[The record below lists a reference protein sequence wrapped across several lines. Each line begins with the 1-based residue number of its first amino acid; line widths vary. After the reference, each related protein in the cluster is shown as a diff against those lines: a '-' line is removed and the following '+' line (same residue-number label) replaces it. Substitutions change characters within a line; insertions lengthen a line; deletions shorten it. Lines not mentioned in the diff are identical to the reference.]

1 MSRVLTSRNMA
12 TGRPTQK
19 LATHH
24 VRITNEISKWL
35 YESGLYRVTSSK
47 ASTKKPPPKVEKN
60 RVHIIN
66 EEFVDQIITYLGDSL
81 DRHKG
86 CDLLDINPG
95 VGIWSKAL
103 HKVLEPRKHIMM
115 EPDGDFYAE
124 HLKPLTDKPNVEIV
138 HKHGVIWDD
147 VYSTLDMLPEQKP
160 VPRTGPVERNDT
172 LLITMNL
179 GTYPKKKYQ
188 SYESVSALILH
199 QIMTSVRTRSMFQKY
214 GLVRMLVWTNDE
226 EKRAYIPKNI
236 FSRRRAAIDTE
247 AALEYIHEV
256 VGSDDMSSET
266 RANLIQLRQPTRLM
280 ALQLESGRVVAEKM
294 KKAGRVYPKDRQS
307 DITKQ
312 LEKNTPEERRKDQE
326 YIDRIISGL
335 IKRREY
341 ITEYE
346 KQYPKPEPADMQEN
360 DPTNYFLAGD
370 LVKFRSKFFMTL
382 PDNETGLVSKK
393 PQLYGISKPRDAPR
407 RLIDNEEVEALKR
420 LAEVEGTDEMDEDE
434 NEEEDIEKEI
444 EQEEE
449 EEEGEGEEEVKPK
462 KRSRSKKIV
471 EAKEDPEEEA
481 KSKRRSRSKKAAE
494 AEEDAEEEAK
504 PKRRSRSKKAV
515 EAEEDAEEE
524 AKPKRRSRSKKATE
538 VEEDAGEE
546 AKPKRRSRS
555 KKAAEVAEQEEVEAK
570 PAKRRGRKKKAA
582 LEAEETGEE
591 EEPKPKRCS
600 HSKNAVEIS
609 KETESNSDGSKPE
622 KPKRGRPTRAAVLAK
637 EQERDELL
645 QKLQEE
651 AAKAQ
656 VVTKP
661 QPQPQ
666 EEQGVQAAE
675 VLDRSALTVPRSTRY
690 MPAPPSPT
698 AIVKQIF
705 GPNYKGTVRDI
716 REWLARAYNQMWV
729 ELREKYR
736 SGEYTMEQYMEGHKL
751 LNDEINLSHINYI
764 ATTRLHVDEHHCF
777 NQDEPVLLWDRRE
790 YEPLITKPHDVFPDV
805 PMTLLDI
812 QPKSMHPLLR
822 DNVNQ
827 ACLVFDVLTM
837 AMINSSGEMGKLL
850 DKMWPGAADGCLPNM
865 PEAVNL
871 KRYGI
876 PIEVK
881 GTAITTMTGRRMNQE
896 QYYEML
902 EAWQKWPFRPTY
914 AQLIC
919 HHTEEPPNVP
929 DQE

>member
-1 MSRVLTSRNMA
+1 MSLVLTSRNMA
-12 TGRPTQK
+12 PGRTMQK
-19 LATHH
+19 LAAHN
-24 VRITNEISKWL
+24 VRITDDISKWL

-47 ASTKKPPPKVEKN
+47 APTKKPPPKVEKN

-138 HKHGVIWDD
+138 HKHGVIWED
-147 VYSTLDMLPEQKP
+147 VYSTLEMLPEQKL

-172 LLITMNL
+172 LLVTMNL

-199 QIMTSVRTRSMFQKY
+199 QIMTSVRARSMFQKY

-256 VGSDDMSSET
+256 VGSDDMNSEA
-266 RANLIQLRQPTRLM
+266 RANLIKLRQPTRLM

-307 DITKQ
+307 EITKQ
-312 LEKNTPEERRKDQE
+312 LKENTPEERRKDQE

-341 ITEYE
+341 IAEYE
-346 KQYPKPEPADMQEN
+346 KQYPKPKPADVQEN

-382 PDNETGLVSKK
+382 PDNETGLISKK

-420 LAEVEGTDEMDEDE
+420 LAELEGIDEMDEEE
-434 NEEEDIEKEI
+434 NEEEEDIEKEI
-444 EQEEE
+444 EEEE
-449 EEEGEGEEEVKPK
+449 GEGEGEGEEEVKPK
-462 KRSRSKKIV
+462 KQTKSKKIV
-471 EAKEDPEEEA
+471 EAKEE
-481 KSKRRSRSKKAAE
+481 
-494 AEEDAEEEAK
+494 AEEEAK
-504 PKRRSRSKKAV
+504 PRRRSRSKKAV
-515 EAEEDAEEE
+515 EA
-524 AKPKRRSRSKKATE
+524 
-538 VEEDAGEE
+538 EEDAGEE

-570 PAKRRGRKKKAA
+570 PAKRRGRKKEVVF
-582 LEAEETGEE
+582 EAEETCEE
-591 EEPKPKRCS
+591 EEPNPKRCS
-600 HSKNAVEIS
+600 HSKTTVEIA
-609 KETESNSDGSKPE
+609 KETESNADGSKPA
-622 KPKRGRPTRAAVLAK
+622 KPKRGRPTRAAVLAR

-645 QKLQEE
+645 RKLQEE
-651 AAKAQ
+651 EAKAQ
-656 VVTKP
+656 VGTKAQL
-661 QPQPQ
+661 QPQK
-666 EEQGVQAAE
+666 EQVVQTPE
-675 VLDRSALTVPRSTRY
+675 VVDRSALTVPRSTKY

-705 GPNYKGTVRDI
+705 GPSYKGTVRDI

-729 ELREKYR
+729 ELRKKYR

-764 ATTRLHVDEHHCF
+764 ATTRLHADEHHCF
-777 NQDEPVLLWDRRE
+777 YQDEPVLLWDRRE

-837 AMINSSGEMGKLL
+837 AMMNSSGEMGKLL

-865 PEAVNL
+865 PEAANL

-929 DQE
+929 EQE